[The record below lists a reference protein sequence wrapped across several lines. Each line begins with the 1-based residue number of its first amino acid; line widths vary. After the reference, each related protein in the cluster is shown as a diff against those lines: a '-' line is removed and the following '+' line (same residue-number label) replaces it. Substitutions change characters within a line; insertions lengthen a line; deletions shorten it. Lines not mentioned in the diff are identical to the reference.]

1 MMEQTRIGIVDMGS
15 NAIRFMIAEASGTEH
30 RIVESHRLAVR
41 LGLPV
46 FQSGKIPD
54 ATIADIVDAFRRF
67 RTSCDHQGAQLR
79 RAIATSAMRD
89 ARNRDLLVD
98 RVRQASGFEI
108 DVISGTQEAYLL
120 KLGVETKLDLSQGRS
135 VLVDVG
141 GGSAEV
147 VVVDDGAIASANS
160 YRLGALRMLE
170 QFKDADD
177 EDFVD
182 LMKKHLRG
190 LDHRI
195 AESLDGDK
203 IDRYV
208 TVGGNIESLADL
220 VTEQIGHRQK
230 NNIDACP
237 ISELND
243 VVLELAEMS
252 VDERIERHR
261 LRTDRA
267 DAIVP
272 AGIVYTHLGKL
283 ARSKHA
289 LVPRVGVK
297 EGLLVEV
304 IQGRKKHFAAEDHVD
319 VALGSCRALGKRFH
333 YEAEHAE
340 SVLRLARQ
348 LFDQT
353 TELHGLGDR
362 ARVLLEAAALLHDI
376 GAAINIDGHHK
387 HSQYLIESTEIV
399 GLGSYERHLVAM
411 VARYHRKAAPSRD
424 HDDFMALRRRDR
436 SMVERLAALLRLA
449 EALDRQH
456 AGVIRSIEVS
466 IDNQQLSLL
475 PTLTPDHST
484 RLTLEAKAV
493 AHKGALFTQLFG
505 LTPVLL
511 AP

>member
-1 MMEQTRIGIVDMGS
+1 MVKQTRIGIVDMGS
-15 NAIRFMIAEASGTEH
+15 NAIRFMIAEASGREH

-41 LGLPV
+41 LGTPV
-46 FQSGKIPD
+46 FQSGMIPD

-67 RTSCDHQGAQLR
+67 RTSCDHQGAKLR
-79 RAIATSAMRD
+79 RAIATSAMRS

-120 KLGVETKLDLSQGRS
+120 KLAVETKLDLSQGRS
-135 VLVDVG
+135 VLIDVG

-170 QFKDADD
+170 QFKDADE

-182 LMKKHLRG
+182 LMKKHLGG

-195 AESLDGDK
+195 AESLDDGK

-220 VTEQIGHRQK
+220 VTEQVGHRQK
-230 NNIDACP
+230 NDIDACS
-237 ISELND
+237 ISDLND
-243 VVLELAEMS
+243 VVRELAEMS

-261 LRTDRA
+261 LRADRA

-272 AGIVYTHLGKL
+272 AGLLYAHLGEL
-283 ARSKHA
+283 TRSKHA

-304 IQGRKKHFAAEDHVD
+304 IQGRSKSFAAEDHVD

-340 SVLRLARQ
+340 TVLRLARQ

-353 TELHGLGDR
+353 IELHGLGDR

-399 GLGSYERHLVAM
+399 GLGSYERHLVAIL
-411 VARYHRKAAPSRD
+411 ARYHRKAAPSRD

-436 SMVERLAALLRLA
+436 SMIERLAALLRLA
-449 EALDRQH
+449 DALDRQH
-456 AGVIRSIEVS
+456 AGVIRSVEVS
-466 IDNQQLSLL
+466 IQDQQLSLL
-475 PTLTPDHST
+475 PTLTPDDST
-484 RLTLEAKAV
+484 RLTLEATAV
-493 AHKGALFTQLFG
+493 THKGALFNNLFG